1 MGTFSD
7 TTILLLIAVIK
18 IAVVLGVLLTGIA
31 YTTWLERKVIA
42 HMQARWGPYLVG
54 PHGLLQPLA
63 DGIKFILKEDIMP
76 LDADKF
82 IYWLAP
88 FLGFVLAFISIAVI
102 PFGEGFTLY
111 GRRIEFQ
118 ITDLNVGLLFV
129 FAVTSL
135 GVYSIALAGW
145 SSNSKYPLLGGLRSS
160 AQMISYELSLGLAV
174 IGTLM
179 MAGTLSLRGI
189 VNAQSHTWFIHGI
202 NTYVPHWYIFA
213 QPLGFFVYF
222 VSAIAETNRVP
233 FDLPE
238 GETELVGGFHTEYS
252 SMKFAMFFMSEYANM
267 ITVSCLATL
276 LFFGGWHGPGQ
287 HWLWLPTIIRI
298 FLPVFWFVLK
308 VFCFMFFYI
317 WMRGTLPRFRYDQ
330 LMSLGWKFLLPL
342 GLLNILVTSFLIARH
357 G

>member
-7 TTILLLIAVIK
+7 TAILVIIAGIK

-42 HMQARWGPYLVG
+42 HIQSRWGPYLVG

-63 DGIKFILKEDIMP
+63 DGAKFILKEDIMP
-76 LDADKF
+76 LEADKI

-88 FLGFVLAFISIAVI
+88 FLGFALAFLSIAVI

-111 GRRIEFQ
+111 GHPIQFQ
-118 ITDLNVGLLFV
+118 IADLNVGLLFV

-174 IGTLM
+174 IGAIML
-179 MAGTLSLRGI
+179 AGTLSLRGI
-189 VNAQSHTWFIHGI
+189 VDAQNSTWYIHGV
-202 NTYVPHWYIFA
+202 NTWVPHWFIFA

-222 VSAIAETNRVP
+222 TSAIAETNRVP

-267 ITVSCLATL
+267 ITVSCLATI
-276 LFFGGWHGPGQ
+276 LFFGGWHGPVFGPRIVQ
-287 HWLWLPTIIRI
+287 I
-298 FLPVFWFVLK
+298 FLPVFWFSLK

-342 GLLNILVTSFLIARH
+342 ALLNILVTGLLIAWH
-357 G
+357 GGS